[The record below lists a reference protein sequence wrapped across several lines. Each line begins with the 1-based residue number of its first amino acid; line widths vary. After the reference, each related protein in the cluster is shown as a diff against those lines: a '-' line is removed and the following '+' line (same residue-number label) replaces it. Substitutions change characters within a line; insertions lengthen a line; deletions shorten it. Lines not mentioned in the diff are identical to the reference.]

1 MRSRKVDN
9 QIGCWYHLC
18 GDGLYSVNVEDCL
31 MNLDNHTRFGELD
44 PGSMLERIGELPQQ
58 CRAAWVLA
66 QGLELPPAYEAVRHV
81 VVLGMG
87 GSAIGGA
94 LLQGLV
100 AGECVIP
107 ITVVRDYVLPAFVHS
122 PDYLVVGCS
131 YSGNTEE
138 TLSAFG
144 EALERGVRS
153 AVVTTGGTLA
163 TMALEEGF
171 PLVRFDYKSQPRAAL
186 GYSFILLLGLLCR
199 LGLVRDYSADLEEA
213 VQVME
218 AWQVEIR
225 PEVPAGHNVAKSLAG
240 RLVGR
245 LPVVYGAGFL
255 AAVANRWK
263 TQFNENSK
271 HWAFFEVLPELNHN
285 AVVGFGIPPAVREQT
300 SVLMLRSSLD
310 HPRVQVRWEV
320 TRDLLLREGVA
331 TETLQG
337 RGESRLAHLLS
348 LIHFGDYVSLYL
360 GLLNGV
366 DPTPVET
373 IAFLKQRLA
382 EAGAASLLDRVG

>member
-1 MRSRKVDN
+1 
-9 QIGCWYHLC
+9 
-18 GDGLYSVNVEDCL
+18 
-31 MNLDNHTRFGELD
+31 MNLDDHARFGELD
-44 PGSMLERIGELPQQ
+44 PSNMLERIGELPQQ

-66 QGLELPPAYEAVRHV
+66 QGLELPPAYEAVRHIAI
-81 VVLGMG
+81 LGMG

-100 AGECVIP
+100 DGECAVP
-107 ITVVRDYVLPAFVHS
+107 ITIVRGYTLPAFIRG
-122 PDYLVVGCS
+122 PDYLTIGCS

-144 EALERGVRS
+144 EALERDVLP
-153 AVVTTGGTLA
+153 AVVTTGGKLA
-163 TMALEEGF
+163 ALAQEKGI
-171 PLVRFDYKSQPRAAL
+171 PLLRFDYQSQPRAAL
-186 GYSFILLLGLLCR
+186 GYSFILLLGFFCR

-213 VQVME
+213 ARVME
-218 AWQVEIR
+218 EWQVEIG
-225 PEVPAGHNVAKSLAG
+225 PEIPTERNAAKSLAG
-240 RLVGR
+240 RLADR

-271 HWAFFEVLPELNHN
+271 HWSFFEVLPELNHN
-285 AVVGFGIPPAVREQT
+285 AVVGFGIPQAVREQAV
-300 SVLMLRSSLD
+300 VLMLRSSLD
-310 HPRVQVRWEV
+310 HPRVQVRWDATQE
-320 TRDLLLREGVA
+320 LLLREGVV

-337 RGESRLAHLLS
+337 RGESHLAHMLS
-348 LIHFGDYVSLYL
+348 LIHFSDYVSFYL

-373 IAFLKQRLA
+373 IAFLKRRLA
-382 EAGAASLLDRVG
+382 EAGAVQG